1 MQQGRLASWPSAV
14 MVGRISRR
22 AMAASR
28 DAGSSSDVL
37 PKDRRGGRSRDS
49 DLRVDR
55 LGRKEGHGLDGG
67 VQARPTVADP
77 RGSRNMRQRMAM
89 RRRSAAVDCGGHTW
103 TDFDAFIK

>member
-1 MQQGRLASWPSAV
+1 

-37 PKDRRGGRSRDS
+37 PKDKRVGRSRDS

-55 LGRKEGHGLDGG
+55 LGREEGHGRDGG
-67 VQARPTVADP
+67 AQARPTVADP
-77 RGSRNMRQRMAM
+77 LAEYEAAYGDEAQI
-89 RRRSAAVDCGGHTW
+89 RRCRLRRTHMDRFRRFH
-103 TDFDAFIK
+103 